1 MTIVSCKLTGGL
13 GSQLFQIFATI
24 STALT
29 TRQIYIFP
37 YSSDK
42 YTYWNTILDRLR
54 NNTTWFNP
62 KSLNQ
67 YINYLPSTST
77 DPDSPICLDGLFRSY
92 KHFETHYETII
103 KIIDLRRKQSEI
115 MQKCRL
121 LKTPTISLHFRLFN
135 HRRILTMAYYINSLS
150 HIIERVGSCHVIC
163 FYEKKNHSTIKY
175 CIQIL
180 GKRFPKMEF
189 VEADVAEDWEQM
201 LLMSVCNHNI
211 IANSSFSWWGAY
223 FNANPDKIVCCP
235 DIMTEWCHPP
245 DWNIIAS

>member
-37 YSSDK
+37 YS
-42 YTYWNTILDRLR
+42 TEQNAYWNTILDRLR
-54 NNTTWFNP
+54 NNTTP
-62 KSLNQ
+62 KSL
-67 YINYLPSTST
+67 IHST
-77 DPDSPICLDGLFRSY
+77 DSDGLFRSY

-103 KIIDLRRKQSEI
+103 KIIDLRRKQAEI
-115 MQKCRL
+115 MEKSRL
-121 LKTPTISLHFRLFN
+121 LKKNTVSLHFRLFN
-135 HRRILTMAYYINSLS
+135 HRRILSMEYYVNSLS
-150 HIIERVGSCHVIC
+150 HIVTPCSVIC
-163 FYEKKNHSTIKY
+163 FYEKENHSTIKY

-189 VEADVAEDWEQM
+189 VEADVDEDWEQM

>member
-24 STALT
+24 SIALT
-29 TRQIYIFP
+29 THKIYLFP
-37 YSSDK
+37 YS
-42 YTYWNTILDRLR
+42 TEQNAYWNTILDRLR
-54 NNTTWFNP
+54 NNTTT
-62 KSLNQ
+62 SE
-67 YINYLPSTST
+67 YLIHST
-77 DPDSPICLDGLFRSY
+77 DPKCLDGLFRSY

-103 KIIDLRRKQSEI
+103 QIIDLRRKQAEI
-115 MQKCRL
+115 MEKTRL
-121 LKTPTISLHFRLFN
+121 LKKTTTVSLHFRLFN

-150 HIIERVGSCHVIC
+150 LIVTPCRVIC
-163 FYEKKNHSTIKY
+163 FYEKENHSTIKY

-180 GKRFPKMEF
+180 RKRFPKMEF
-189 VEADVAEDWEQM
+189 VKADVHDDWEQM

-235 DIMTEWCHPP
+235 SIMTEWCHPP
-245 DWNIIAS
+245 NWNIIVS

>member
-13 GSQLFQIFATI
+13 GTQLFQIFATI
-24 STALT
+24 SMALST
-29 TRQIYIFP
+29 HKIYLFP
-37 YSSDK
+37 YSTDK
-42 YTYWNTILDRLR
+42 QTYWYTFLDRLR

-150 HIIERVGSCHVIC
+150 LIVTPCRVIC
-163 FYEKKNHSTIKY
+163 FYEKENHSTIKY

-180 GKRFPKMEF
+180 RKRFPKMEF
-189 VEADVAEDWEQM
+189 VKADVHDDWEQM

-235 DIMTEWCHPP
+235 SIMTEWCHPP
-245 DWNIIAS
+245 NWNIIVS